1 MCFCFQPYG
10 DIQYVLTPVTPG
22 ADMYFDI
29 NESGQI
35 TVIRNLVGSGT
46 DTYEVFTYDTFSD
59 KTFYLRL

>member
-1 MCFCFQPYG
+1 
-10 DIQYVLTPVTPG
+10 
-22 ADMYFDI
+22 MYFDI